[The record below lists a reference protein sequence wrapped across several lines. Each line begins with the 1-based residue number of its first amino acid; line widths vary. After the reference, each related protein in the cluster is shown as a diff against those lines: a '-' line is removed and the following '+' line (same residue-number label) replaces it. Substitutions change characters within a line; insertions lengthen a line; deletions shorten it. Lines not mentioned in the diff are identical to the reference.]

1 MSTPIKKTLNILMT
15 FPAMTAACVKSRLA
29 PAATFLLAI
38 IALVVFCYESAQTS
52 LPPTEKRYE
61 AAKAGIARLKA
72 DQRKGQH
79 REPWEKLAREFKS
92 IYQTDPAWP
101 NRPAALF
108 RCAESLEEL
117 AARSCSTADARKA
130 IECYESLAM
139 RHASSRLADD
149 ALFRAAKIRAARLK
163 DDKGAIG
170 LLERL
175 RRQYPRGDMIPA
187 AAALEKALRAS
198 RDGKTA
204 PEEVRKA
211 ALGAQDAGE
220 EHLQGRQRALRAR
233 VTPASDGEQVRKLAD
248 AKKRLAALRDDSLR
262 ACWRQPWEGLRDDFL
277 KIHAMRK
284 KGKAADSALFH
295 AGASQEHLADC
306 SRLASDYRRAA
317 EIYSGLAEDYPKSA
331 LADDAL
337 LAGARIQA
345 SRLGRQE
352 QAKSA
357 LRKIGSSY
365 PRGDKAREAAALLA
379 SLEDGPAKGARQK
392 QAAEARRE
400 LQVLSWD
407 SPGKNS
413 VTIVLEM
420 SAPTRYSATLRP
432 AAGKALPR
440 VVLKLANADVV
451 QDVRRGVRVN
461 GSLLKAVSVEEHGA
475 DASLNFDFREVRRFA
490 AHALE
495 NPPRIVLNVVAGKS
509 QLPAAPAGD
518 VGHAQGSGTGK
529 SAGASQTASGQ
540 TPAATVAS
548 RHMGD
553 MASQLGLTVG
563 TVFID
568 AGHGGRDP
576 GTSHN
581 SIVERQVALD
591 VAQQLGALLAA
602 NGLEVKY
609 SRRKDATLRL
619 SERTRLAN
627 VGQADI
633 FVSIHINASENNSV
647 NGFET
652 YYLDLASNPR
662 AARVAALENAG
673 SDRRL
678 GDMHRVLAD
687 VMLNARIGESRN
699 LAADI
704 QRMTLF
710 RLKKRQFETRSN
722 GVKSAPFHVLI
733 GAQMPAVLVELGY
746 CTNKAEAR
754 NLASPKYRHAL
765 AEGLAEGILAYRDR
779 LVKRRTAGNPLTSR
793 KGNAI

>member
-1 MSTPIKKTLNILMT
+1 MSLPDLAT
-15 FPAMTAACVKSRLA
+15 ACVKSRLA
-29 PAATFLLAI
+29 PAAAFFIAI
-38 IALVVFCYESAQTS
+38 TALVVFCYATAHTS

-72 DQRKGQH
+72 DQRKNQY

-117 AARSCSTADARKA
+117 AARSCSKADARKA
-130 IECYESLAM
+130 LECYESLAM

-149 ALFRAAKIRAARLK
+149 ALFRAAKIRAAQLK
-163 DDKGAIG
+163 DDKGAIK

-175 RRQYPRGDMIPA
+175 RRQYPSGDMIPS

-198 RDGKTA
+198 SAGKTA

-211 ALGAQDAGE
+211 AMGAQEAGE
-220 EHLQGRQRALRAR
+220 ENLRVRRRALRAK
-233 VTPASDGEQVRKLAD
+233 VSPASDGEQIRRLAA
-248 AKKRLAALRDDSLR
+248 AKKRLAALRNDSLR

-295 AGASQEHLADC
+295 AGVSQEQLADC

-317 EIYSGLAEDYPKSA
+317 EIYSGLAADYPKSA

-337 LAGARIQA
+337 LAGAIIQA
-345 SRLGRQE
+345 SRLGRQDL
-352 QAKSA
+352 ARTGLKKIASA
-357 LRKIGSSY
+357 Y
-365 PRGDKAREAAALLA
+365 PRGDRAREAAALLA
-379 SLEDGPAKGARQK
+379 RLEERPAKTAGQK
-392 QAAEARRE
+392 ESRERRRE

-432 AAGKALPR
+432 ASGKAMPR
-440 VVLKLANADVV
+440 VVLRLANADVA

-461 GSLLKAVSVEEHGA
+461 GSLLKSVSFEEEGA
-475 DASLNFDFREVRRFA
+475 DSSLNFDFREVKRFA

-509 QLPAAPAGD
+509 KLPAAPGGD
-518 VGHAQGSGTGK
+518 VGHARSGDADWAARKT
-529 SAGASQTASGQ
+529 ASQASGQ
-540 TPAATVAS
+540 RVKAVAS

-553 MASQLGLTVG
+553 IASQLGLTVG

-581 SIVERQVALD
+581 NIVERQVVLD
-591 VAQQLGALLAA
+591 VAQHLGALLAA

-609 SRRKDATLRL
+609 SRRRDATIRL
-619 SERTRLAN
+619 SERTRMAN
-627 VGQADI
+627 AGNADL
-633 FVSIHINASENNSV
+633 FVSIHVNASENSAV
-647 NGFET
+647 RGLET

-678 GDMHRVLAD
+678 GDMQRVLAD
-687 VMLNARIGESRN
+687 VMLHARIGESRN

-704 QRMTLF
+704 QRMTSF
-710 RLKKRQFETRSN
+710 RLKKRQFETRNN
-722 GVKSAPFHVLI
+722 GVKAAPFHVLI

-746 CTNKAEAR
+746 CTNQAEAR
-754 NLASPKYRHAL
+754 NLANPKYRHAL

-779 LVKRRTAGNPLTSR
+779 LVKRRTAENPLTSK